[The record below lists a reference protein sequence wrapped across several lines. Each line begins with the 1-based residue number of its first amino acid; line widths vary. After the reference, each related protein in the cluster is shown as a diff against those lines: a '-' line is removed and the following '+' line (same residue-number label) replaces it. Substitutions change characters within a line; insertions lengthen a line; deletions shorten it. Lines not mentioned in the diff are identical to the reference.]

1 VLINYIKNIITHA
14 IVMCITTFKN
24 NIINWINCLFNKSV
38 ERGGAKAAAMNNNL
52 NKFVNQM

>member
-1 VLINYIKNIITHA
+1 
-14 IVMCITTFKN
+14 MCITTFKN